1 MQMKLGRFYNGAC
14 PLLIL
19 PGFCY
24 GLSTR
29 LDLGFTV
36 DNTGSLR
43 CGPHPGVGERVNHLR
58 NVGCSH
64 IIVSARW

>member
-36 DNTGSLR
+36 DNTGKSPVATPLLETISNFA
-43 CGPHPGVGERVNHLR
+43 GVPILE
-58 NVGCSH
+58 